1 MCVLYRL
8 NLKKFTTIRNSLY
21 SQPPDCPGKL
31 LDWTGIFQFILNRK
45 LPASLR
51 TVNEAAD

>member
-31 LDWTGIFQFILNRK
+31 LDWTGIFQLILNRK